1 MCISIN
7 SLNMSTN
14 GTNGSIQPITMCESR
29 THTIK
34 IIKIPISAPAILKLM
49 FFFVVVSFLPLS
61 AAVIWIFHTIQK
73 CSSFTYMLGGSGR
86 YVWLKFDPIHCT
98 FASKRECFFFTHF
111 CELFFFFNVVDIFN
125 CLLFSE
131 NYCALLVCE
140 FFPNDVTYKIRQHNE
155 NDFETKH
162 NLFDAQASGLRTIKW
177 SGVPSCQR
185 VICLSLI
192 SSKPSHVWRFPL
204 IDKCVW
210 RESNV
215 NYKIGWFG
223 EQQPWSYVRTTRNR
237 TKSVTHFQFVPFW

>member
-34 IIKIPISAPAILKLM
+34 IIKMPISAPAILKLM

-111 CELFFFFNVVDIFN
+111 CELFFFLMLLTFSTVYYFRKIIAL
-125 CLLFSE
+125 CLCVSSFPTT
-131 NYCALLVCE
+131 LLIK
-140 FFPNDVTYKIRQHNE
+140 Y
-155 NDFETKH
+155 
-162 NLFDAQASGLRTIKW
+162 ASTMKVISKRSTIYSMHKLRDW
-177 SGVPSCQR
+177 EP
-185 VICLSLI
+185 
-192 SSKPSHVWRFPL
+192 
-204 IDKCVW
+204 
-210 RESNV
+210 
-215 NYKIGWFG
+215 
-223 EQQPWSYVRTTRNR
+223 
-237 TKSVTHFQFVPFW
+237 